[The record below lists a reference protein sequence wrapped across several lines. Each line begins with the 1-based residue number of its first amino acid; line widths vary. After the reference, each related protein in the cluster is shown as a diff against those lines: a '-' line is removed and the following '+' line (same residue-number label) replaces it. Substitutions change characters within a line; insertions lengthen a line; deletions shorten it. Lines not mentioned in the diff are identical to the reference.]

1 MHRIFAYC
9 DVDNIASARVL
20 EKTGMQREGLV
31 RHDVLM
37 RGQWRDSYLYAI
49 LEDDWRADMTAG

>member
-49 LEDDWRADMTAG
+49 LEDDRRAG